1 MTELNQKSMQTPFE
15 EEKKRS
21 SQVEDIR
28 KRVVDLELKSE
39 QKKKLLDEITTELK
53 EEKEK
58 ANKVISEITS
68 EYSEIEDKNISE
80 LRNLKK
86 NFETK
91 CEEAKKQFEDEKTAK
106 TTEKDK
112 KRKHLDATK
121 GKIFKQEAMSI
132 KD

>member
-21 SQVEDIR
+21 SQVDDIR
-28 KRVVDLELKSE
+28 KRVVDLEAKSE
-39 QKKKLLDEITTELK
+39 QKKKLLDEITSELK
-53 EEKEK
+53 EEKDK

-91 CEEAKKQFEDEKTAK
+91 CEEAKKQFEDEKNSK
-106 TTEKDK
+106 TTEKEK
-112 KRKHLDATK
+112 KKK
-121 GKIFKQEAMSI
+121 SI
-132 KD
+132 GCQ